1 MYISSFRESITAQKQ
16 TSALSIVETKCMKN
30 SCASCCLLVENSGW
44 PRPITDLNIWGA
56 IPSCS
61 LETNQV
67 LQVKYCN
74 YIQACVVSVSDRVIT
89 RTLTERT
96 QNWKKGEGEGFPF
109 SPSSS
114 SICLALAT
122 TFSTNSRR
130 NTRRLTASLQ
140 LVQATDV
147 TYNKARDVAHVIPFI
162 LNICRGS
169 IVYTYLTITRPK
181 FWVFGRNTTLWL
193 FKSNYFDSSSALHY
207 LFVTILLRSVAGSCP
222 KLYCCCFCE
231 YTQTFEWKLISSI

>member
-16 TSALSIVETKCMKN
+16 TSARSIVETKCMKN

-56 IPSCS
+56 MPSCS

-67 LQVKYCN
+67 LQVKYCH
-74 YIQACVVSVSDRVIT
+74 YIQACVVSVSDRVIA

-96 QNWKKGEGEGFPF
+96 QNWKKGEGDGFPF

-122 TFSTNSRR
+122 TFSTNSPR
-130 NTRRLTASLQ
+130 NSRRLTPYLQ
-140 LVQATDV
+140 FVQATDV
-147 TYNKARDVAHVIPFI
+147 KYNKARDVAHVILFI
-162 LNICRGS
+162 LKFHYICRGAS
-169 IVYTYLTITRPK
+169 FILTWLLQDLNKIWVY
-181 FWVFGRNTTLWL
+181 GRNSTVWL
-193 FKSNYFDSSSALHY
+193 FKCNYFDSSFLCTVY
-207 LFVTILLRSVAGSCP
+207 LLRF
-222 KLYCCCFCE
+222 Y
-231 YTQTFEWKLISSI
+231 